1 MNLAVQD
8 YVFNIDSSNINSD
21 ISTWGDN
28 VSLFYYDN
36 VQYDTKE
43 KRLEAFESEQKGK
56 TLAQVGGYDRQKSE
70 TIDDYFDSS
79 KRAFKFSGN
88 NYIEIYNENGYD
100 FEDGLTFEYYGKIN
114 GGVSATDDYAFIGFL
129 AMWNGSFK
137 DFPDTRM
144 GYQPE
149 YKRLQYSLTSYI
161 RNMKYYGSFST
172 ETAIWNQAVDISED
186 DIYNNN
192 GVYVTIE
199 FEPNEEQ
206 DNYNQ
211 KIFINGSKIA
221 EGDMSKEYYNEFLA
235 KSQQLSYI
243 NIGRVAMHTLS
254 NWCYLDGLC
263 YTKGTRHRA
272 LMSIL
277 F

>member
-79 KRAFKFSGN
+79 KK
-88 NYIEIYNENGYD
+88 
-100 FEDGLTFEYYGKIN
+100 
-114 GGVSATDDYAFIGFL
+114 
-129 AMWNGSFK
+129 
-137 DFPDTRM
+137 
-144 GYQPE
+144 
-149 YKRLQYSLTSYI
+149 
-161 RNMKYYGSFST
+161 
-172 ETAIWNQAVDISED
+172 
-186 DIYNNN
+186 
-192 GVYVTIE
+192 
-199 FEPNEEQ
+199 
-206 DNYNQ
+206 
-211 KIFINGSKIA
+211 
-221 EGDMSKEYYNEFLA
+221 
-235 KSQQLSYI
+235 
-243 NIGRVAMHTLS
+243 
-254 NWCYLDGLC
+254 
-263 YTKGTRHRA
+263 
-272 LMSIL
+272 L